1 MQLRA
6 ATKQT
11 RFGSSEKGS
20 IQSISKKGFQERF
33 YRHIF
38 SWFIYPLPFETSG
51 TASHGSIWYGKIGS
65 LDPSTYNI
73 DFALYTKQRSGSHID
88 FDRNIIDFGLN
99 LHNIHLR
106 NGLSIRALCKP
117 CTRGRG
123 RHCCIRRHGLI
134 AIKAILYA
142 IVLCRV
148 ITTSM

>member
-1 MQLRA
+1 MQLTYA
-6 ATKQT
+6 YSI
-11 RFGSSEKGS
+11 FIYEPGS
-20 IQSISKKGFQERF
+20 INSLVLGDGRPPTFNDGNPYNGYINPYYSVDD
-33 YRHIF
+33 H
-38 SWFIYPLPFETSG
+38 PLL
-51 TASHGSIWYGKIGS
+51 YGNIGS

-99 LHNIHLR
+99 LHKIHLR